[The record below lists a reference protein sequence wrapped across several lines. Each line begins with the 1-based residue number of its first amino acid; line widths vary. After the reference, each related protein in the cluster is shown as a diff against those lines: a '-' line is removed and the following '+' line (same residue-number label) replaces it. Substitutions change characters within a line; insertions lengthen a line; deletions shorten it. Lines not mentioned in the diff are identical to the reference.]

1 MILGQSGILAQ
12 SGYPMLDVLW
22 TMLIVFAWIIW
33 FWLLITIFA
42 DLFRRHDISGW
53 GKAGWTVL
61 VILLPFVGVLAYL
74 IAEGSAMAVRRE
86 IEVQESR
93 GRYERTVRPTP
104 DGNGAAE
111 QIAKAKALL
120 DSGAI
125 SPAEYETLK
134 HKALVS

>member
-1 MILGQSGILAQ
+1 MNLAQ
-12 SGYPMLDVLW
+12 SSGYPMLDVLW

-42 DLFRRHDISGW
+42 DLFRRHDVSGW

-61 VILLPFVGVLAYL
+61 LILLPFIGVLAYL
-74 IAEGSAMAVRRE
+74 IAEGSAMAARRD
-86 IEVQESR
+86 IATMDDPR
-93 GRYERTVRPTP
+93 HYVRPVP
-104 DGNGAAE
+104 DTNGAAE

-125 SPAEYETLK
+125 STTDYETLK
-134 HKALVS
+134 RKAIMS

>member
-1 MILGQSGILAQ
+1 MNLAE
-12 SGYPMLDVLW
+12 STGYPMLDVLW

-61 VILLPFVGVLAYL
+61 VILLPFIGVLAYL
-74 IAEGSAMAVRRE
+74 IAEGSAMAVRSE
-86 IEVQESR
+86 AEAQDAK
-93 GRYERTVRPTP
+93 GRFDRYMRSVSAAGTP
-104 DGNGAAE
+104 AD

-125 SPAEYETLK
+125 SGAEYETLK
-134 HKALVS
+134 RKAIVS

>member
-1 MILGQSGILAQ
+1 MNLAQ
-12 SGYPMLDVLW
+12 SSGYPMLDVLW

-42 DLFRRHDISGW
+42 DLFRRHDVSGW

-61 VILLPFVGVLAYL
+61 LIMLPFIGVLAYL
-74 IAEGSAMAVRRE
+74 IAEGSAMAARRD
-86 IEVQESR
+86 IATMDDPR
-93 GRYERTVRPTP
+93 HYVRPAP
-104 DGNGAAE
+104 DTNGAAE

-125 SPAEYETLK
+125 STTDYETLK
-134 HKALVS
+134 RKAIMS

>member
-1 MILGQSGILAQ
+1 MNLAE
-12 SGYPMLDVLW
+12 STGYPMLDVLW

-61 VILLPFVGVLAYL
+61 VILLPFIGVLAYL
-74 IAEGSAMAVRRE
+74 IAEGSAMAVRRAVE
-86 IEVQESR
+86 AQEMR
-93 GRYERTVRPTP
+93 GRFDRNTRSVSAAGTP
-104 DGNGAAE
+104 AD
-111 QIAKAKALL
+111 QIATARELL

-125 SPAEYETLK
+125 SGAEYETLK
-134 HKALVS
+134 RKALLS

>member
-1 MILGQSGILAQ
+1 MFLAQ
-12 SGYPMLDVLW
+12 SSGYPMMDVLW
-22 TMLIVFAWIIW
+22 TMLVVFAWIIW

-86 IEVQESR
+86 VEAYDTR
-93 GRYERTVRPTP
+93 GRFNQAAPP
-104 DGNGAAE
+104 SANGAAE
-111 QIAKAKALL
+111 QIAKAKQLL

>member
-1 MILGQSGILAQ
+1 MNLAQ
-12 SGYPMLDVLW
+12 SSGYPMLDVLW

-61 VILLPFVGVLAYL
+61 LILLPFVGVLAYL
-74 IAEGSAMAVRRE
+74 IAEGSAMASRRD
-86 IEVQESR
+86 IATLDDPRQ
-93 GRYERTVRPTP
+93 YVRPVP
-104 DGNGAAE
+104 DTDGAAE

-125 SPAEYETLK
+125 SAKDYETLK
-134 HKALVS
+134 RKAIMS

>member
-1 MILGQSGILAQ
+1 MNLAQ
-12 SGYPMLDVLW
+12 SSAYPMLDVLW

-86 IEVQESR
+86 IEAQDVA
-93 GRYERTVRPTP
+93 GRFDRTVRSAS
-104 DGNGAAE
+104 DGSGPAE
-111 QIAKAKALL
+111 QIAKAKELL

-125 SPAEYETLK
+125 SRAEYEALK
-134 HKALVS
+134 HKALAS

>member
-1 MILGQSGILAQ
+1 MNLAQ
-12 SGYPMLDVLW
+12 SSGYPMLDVLW

-33 FWLLITIFA
+33 FWLLITVFA

-86 IEVQESR
+86 VAAQETGMWHNHSA
-93 GRYERTVRPTP
+93 RPVSAA
-104 DGNGAAE
+104 DGPAE
-111 QIAKAKALL
+111 QIAKAKHLL

-125 SPAEYETLK
+125 TRAEYETLK
-134 HKALVS
+134 HKALMS